1 MCELKEKVVFLQGLA
16 QGMEINEDSKEG
28 KLITAM
34 LDVLADMADAVAEIS
49 EDLDEVYDYV
59 DELDEDLA
67 EVEEEVF
74 GEEECDCGCD
84 CDCDC
89 DCEEDGDCE
98 CDEDDYV
105 EVTCPNCHEVVC
117 FSSDILEADEP
128 IEVVCPVCDAAVFS
142 NDAEYI
148 DLEAEE
154 EGKCTCGCE
163 DKE

>member
-16 QGMEINEDSKEG
+16 QGMEIDAESKEG
-28 KLITAM
+28 KLITSM
-34 LDVLADMADAVAEIS
+34 LEVMADMADAMAEMS
-49 EDLDEVYDYV
+49 DSLDEVFDYV

-67 EVEEEVF
+67 DVEEEVF
-74 GEEECDCGCD
+74 GEEECDCCCD
-84 CDCDC
+84 D
-89 DCEEDGDCE
+89 EE
-98 CDEDDYV
+98 DYV

-148 DLEAEE
+148 ELEDEEAEKTE
-154 EGKCTCGCE
+154 E
-163 DKE
+163 

>member
-74 GEEECDCGCD
+74 GEDECGCD

-89 DCEEDGDCE
+89 DCEEEGDCE

-154 EGKCTCGCE
+154 EGECTCGCE

>member
-16 QGMEINEDSKEG
+16 QGMEIDAESKEG
-28 KLITAM
+28 KLITSM
-34 LDVLADMADAVAEIS
+34 LEVMADMADAMAEMS
-49 EDLDEVYDYV
+49 DSLDEVFDYV

-67 EVEEEVF
+67 DVEEEVF
-74 GEEECDCGCD
+74 GEDECDCCD
-84 CDCDC
+84 D
-89 DCEEDGDCE
+89 EE
-98 CDEDDYV
+98 DYV

-148 DLEAEE
+148 ELEDEEAEKTE
-154 EGKCTCGCE
+154 E
-163 DKE
+163 

>member
-16 QGMEINEDSKEG
+16 QGMEIDAESKEG
-28 KLITAM
+28 KLITSM
-34 LDVLADMADAVAEIS
+34 LEVMSDMADAMAEMS
-49 EDLDEVYDYV
+49 DSLDEVFDYV

-67 EVEEEVF
+67 DVEEEVF
-74 GEEECDCGCD
+74 GEEECDCCDDEDDDDD
-84 CDCDC
+84 CDCCC
-89 DCEEDGDCE
+89 DDEE
-98 CDEDDYV
+98 DYV

-148 DLEAEE
+148 ELEDEEAEKTE
-154 EGKCTCGCE
+154 E
-163 DKE
+163 